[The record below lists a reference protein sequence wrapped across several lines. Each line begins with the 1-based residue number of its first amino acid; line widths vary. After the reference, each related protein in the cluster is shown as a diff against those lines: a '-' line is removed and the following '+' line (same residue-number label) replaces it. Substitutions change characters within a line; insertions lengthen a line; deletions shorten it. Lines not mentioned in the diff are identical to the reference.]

1 MAKHLTMNTVIHAAV
16 RRDLRRFTAALATF
30 PVGSKERATALSRA
44 WQHLDGQLY
53 HHHHSEETIFWPA
66 LREVGADESLV
77 DRPRRRARPDGRGD
91 EGHQRGRWPSWWP
104 IRARS
109 RSSRPG
115 RPSSRWR
122 QAVETHFAHEE
133 TDLEAFSASVS
144 DTAPMKRAQDQV
156 RKTQS
161 PTQAGGYLAWLQDE
175 ADADALAYLGTAIP
189 RPVLVDL
196 QPAARPALPAGDRA
210 VWAT

>member
-16 RRDLRRFTAALATF
+16 RRDLRRFTAALDAF

-77 DRPRRRARPDGRGD
+77 TDLGGEHDRMAQAMKDTSAAMAELVADPGTEQVERARQAFVALG
-91 EGHQRGRWPSWWP
+91 
-104 IRARS
+104 
-109 RSSRPG
+109 
-115 RPSSRWR
+115 

-161 PTQAGGYLAWLQDE
+161 PTQVGGYLAWLQDE
-175 ADADALAYLGTAIP
+175 ADADALAYLGSAIP
-189 RPVLVDL
+189 RPVLVVASRL
-196 QPAARPALPAGDRA
+196 LGRRYRREIAPI
-210 VWAT
+210 WAT

>member
-16 RRDLRRFTAALATF
+16 RRDLRRFTVALDTF
-30 PVGSKERATALSRA
+30 PVGSKERADALSRA

-77 DRPRRRARPDGRGD
+77 TDLGGEHDRMAQAMKDTSAAMAELVADPGTGQVEQARQALLALG
-91 EGHQRGRWPSWWP
+91 E
-104 IRARS
+104 
-109 RSSRPG
+109 
-115 RPSSRWR
+115 
-122 QAVETHFAHEE
+122 AVETHFAHEE
-133 TDLEAFSASVS
+133 ADLETFSASVS
-144 DTAPMKRAQDQV
+144 DTAPMKKAQEQV

-161 PTQAGGYLAWLQDE
+161 PTQVGGYLAWLQDS

-189 RPVLVDL
+189 RPVLVL
-196 QPAARPALPAGDRA
+196 ASRVLGRRYRREIAPIWG
-210 VWAT
+210 T

>member
-1 MAKHLTMNTVIHAAV
+1 MAEHLTMNTVIHAAV
-16 RRDLRRFTAALATF
+16 RRDLRRFTAALDAF
-30 PVGSKERATALSRA
+30 PVGSKDRAGELSRA

-77 DRPRRRARPDGRGD
+77 TDLGGEHDRMAAAMKDTSAAMAELVADPGATRVEQARQAFVAL
-91 EGHQRGRWPSWWP
+91 E
-104 IRARS
+104 
-109 RSSRPG
+109 
-115 RPSSRWR
+115 

-144 DTAPMKRAQDQV
+144 DTAPMKKAQDRV

-161 PTQAGGYLAWLQDE
+161 PAQLGGYLSWLQD
-175 ADADALAYLGTAIP
+175 DADAEATAYLHTVIP
-189 RPVLVDL
+189 RPVLVIASRVL
-196 QPAARPALPAGDRA
+196 GRRYAREIAP
-210 VWAT
+210 VWKA

>member
-16 RRDLRRFTAALATF
+16 RRDLRRFAAALNSF
-30 PVGSKERATALSRA
+30 PVGSKERANQLSRA

-77 DRPRRRARPDGRGD
+77 TDLGGEHDRMAEAMKNTSAAVAELVAD
-91 EGHQRGRWPSWWP
+91 
-104 IRARS
+104 
-109 RSSRPG
+109 PG
-115 RPSSRWR
+115 TSQVEQTR
-122 QAVETHFAHEE
+122 QAFVALGEAVETHFAHEE
-133 TDLEAFSASVS
+133 ADLEAFSASVS

-161 PTQAGGYLAWLQDE
+161 PTQLGGYLAWLQD
-175 ADADALAYLGTAIP
+175 DADTDAVAYLNSAIP
-189 RPVLVDL
+189 RPVLGMATRL
-196 QPAARPALPAGDRA
+196 LGRRYRREIAPI
-210 VWAT
+210 WA